1 MEKNVENE
9 KANIYGYAR
18 VSTAEQKEDRQVEA
32 LKEYGV
38 KEDNI
43 FIDKKSG
50 KDFEREEY
58 QLLKKIMKRTQNNV
72 LIIKSI
78 DRLGRNYKEIL
89 REWQELTHELK
100 VDIIVLDMPLLDTTK
115 FKDLLGTFIS
125 DLILQVLSF
134 VAEQERENIRQRQ
147 AEGIAIAKSKNVKFG
162 RPLIKKPDKFDE
174 EFIKWKNGGQTAKT
188 TMENLNLKRTK
199 FYLFVKQYENDI
211 LISNKK

>member
-1 MEKNVENE
+1 MEKYSENS
-9 KANIYGYAR
+9 KSNIYGYAR

-50 KDFEREEY
+50 KNFEREEY

-72 LIIKSI
+72 LVIKSI

-89 REWQELTHELK
+89 HEWQELTHELK
-100 VDIIVLDMPLLDTTK
+100 IDIIVLDMPLLDTTK
-115 FKDLLGTFIS
+115 FKDLLGTFIA

-162 RPLIKKPDKFDE
+162 RPIIKKPDKFDE
-174 EFIKWKNGGQTAKT
+174 EFIKWKNGEQTAKT
-188 TMENLNLKRTK
+188 TMENLNLKRSK
-199 FYLFVKQYENDI
+199 FYMFVKQYENEI
-211 LISNKK
+211 LTKQKK

>member
-1 MEKNVENE
+1 MEKYAIDG
-9 KANIYGYAR
+9 KMNIYGYAR
-18 VSTAEQKEDRQVEA
+18 VSTTEQKEDRQVEA

-115 FKDLLGTFIS
+115 FKDLLGTFK
-125 DLILQVLSF
+125 
-134 VAEQERENIRQRQ
+134 RKY
-147 AEGIAIAKSKNVKFG
+147 KS
-162 RPLIKKPDKFDE
+162 
-174 EFIKWKNGGQTAKT
+174 
-188 TMENLNLKRTK
+188 
-199 FYLFVKQYENDI
+199 
-211 LISNKK
+211 